1 MQFKGKI
8 IEALPVVTGQGARGQ
23 WVKQGFVLEYESGQ
37 YPKSIAFDVFGDERL
52 QKFRISVGEELICD
66 IDFKVV
72 KGKNG
77 GTFNNVDCWRVGR
90 VAQMQQQAAQAA
102 AQPQQ
107 QAQGCQVVYPD
118 RQPQQAPPQQQ
129 PLYPPQGQAQ
139 QPAGDVTQAGSDGLP
154 FWIAVELFKETFNLE
169 EYGC

>member
-23 WVKQGFVLEYESGQ
+23 WVKQGFVLEYEPGQ

-72 KGKNG
+72 KGRNG
-77 GTFNNVDCWRVGR
+77 GTFNSVDCWNVTRVNQ
-90 VAQMQQQAAQAA
+90 VQQQAPTQQPQQAA
-102 AQPQQ
+102 AAP
-107 QAQGCQVVYPD
+107 QGCQVIYPD
-118 RQPQQAPPQQQ
+118 RQPAQAPQQPQQTRA
-129 PLYPPQGQAQ
+129 PFPPPGTPQDDGQ
-139 QPAGDVTQAGSDGLP
+139 LP
-154 FWIAVELFKETFNLE
+154 F
-169 EYGC
+169 

>member
-8 IEALPVVTGQGARGQ
+8 TEALPVVTGQGARGQ
-23 WVKQGFVLEYESGQ
+23 WVKQGFVLEYEPGQ

-66 IDFKVV
+66 IDFKAV

-77 GTFNNVDCWRVGR
+77 YTFNSVDCWNVTRVNQ
-90 VAQMQQQAAQAA
+90 VQQQ

-107 QAQGCQVVYPD
+107 QAPMQ
-118 RQPQQAPPQQQ
+118 QPQQPPYVPPQAQAQAPQQPTQQPPYQPPQQTRA
-129 PLYPPQGQAQ
+129 PFPPPGTPQDDGQ
-139 QPAGDVTQAGSDGLP
+139 LP
-154 FWIAVELFKETFNLE
+154 F
-169 EYGC
+169 

>member
-66 IDFKVV
+66 IDFKAV

-77 GTFNNVDCWRVGR
+77 GTFNSVDCWNVTRVNQ
-90 VAQMQQQAAQAA
+90 VQQQ

-107 QAQGCQVVYPD
+107 PQQAAAAPQGCQVVYPD
-118 RQPQQAPPQQQ
+118 RQPAQAPQQTQNQPQQ
-129 PLYPPQGQAQ
+129 
-139 QPAGDVTQAGSDGLP
+139 TQAPFPLQDVPQDDGQLP
-154 FWIAVELFKETFNLE
+154 F
-169 EYGC
+169 

>member
-23 WVKQGFVLEYESGQ
+23 WVKQGFVLEYDSGQ
-37 YPKSIAFDVFGDERL
+37 YPKSIAFDVFGDEKL

-66 IDFKVV
+66 IDFKAV

-77 GTFNNVDCWRVGR
+77 YTFNSVDCWNVTRASQV
-90 VAQMQQQAAQAA
+90 QQQ

-107 QAQGCQVVYPD
+107 QAPMQQPQQAAAAPQGCQVVYPD
-118 RQPQQAPPQQQ
+118 RQPAQAPQQ
-129 PLYPPQGQAQ
+129 PTQQTQAPFPPQDVPQDDGQ
-139 QPAGDVTQAGSDGLP
+139 LP
-154 FWIAVELFKETFNLE
+154 F
-169 EYGC
+169 

>member
-8 IEALPVVTGQGARGQ
+8 VEALPVVTGQGARGQ
-23 WVKQGFVLEYESGQ
+23 WVKQGFVLEYEPGQ
-37 YPKSIAFDVFGDERL
+37 YPKRIAFDVFGSDKL
-52 QKFRISVGEELICD
+52 QEMRISVGEELICD

-77 GTFNNVDCWRVGR
+77 GAFNNVDCWRVTR
-90 VAQMQQQAAQAA
+90 VNQVQQQQAAQAA

-139 QPAGDVTQAGSDGLP
+139 QPLGDVTQAGSENLP
-154 FWIAVELFKETFNLE
+154 F
-169 EYGC
+169 

>member
-23 WVKQGFVLEYESGQ
+23 WVKQGFVLEYEPGQ
-37 YPKSIAFDVFGDERL
+37 YPKRIAFDVFGSDKL
-52 QKFRISVGEELICD
+52 QEMRISVGEELICD

-77 GTFNNVDCWRVGR
+77 GTFNNVDCWRVTR
-90 VAQMQQQAAQAA
+90 VNQVQQQQATQAA

-107 QAQGCQVVYPD
+107 QAAQQPQGCQPYYPNQ
-118 RQPQQAPPQQQ
+118 QPVQAPPQQQ
-129 PLYPPQGQAQ
+129 PLYPQQGQQPQQQGFANQPPQNAAQ
-139 QPAGDVTQAGSDGLP
+139 ADGLP
-154 FWIAVELFKETFNLE
+154 F
-169 EYGC
+169 

>member
-23 WVKQGFVLEYESGQ
+23 WVKQGFVLEYEPGQ
-37 YPKSIAFDVFGDERL
+37 YPKRIAFDVFGSDKL
-52 QKFRISVGEELICD
+52 QEMRISVGEELICD

-90 VAQMQQQAAQAA
+90 VAQMQQQAQAV

-107 QAQGCQVVYPD
+107 QSQGCQVVYPD

-129 PLYPPQGQAQ
+129 SLYPQQGQQPQ
-139 QPAGDVTQAGSDGLP
+139 QQGFANQPQDATQQSDLP
-154 FWIAVELFKETFNLE
+154 F
-169 EYGC
+169 

>member
-66 IDFKVV
+66 IDFKAV

-77 GTFNNVDCWRVGR
+77 YTFNSVDCWNVTRVNQ
-90 VAQMQQQAAQAA
+90 VQQQAPMQQPQQAA
-102 AQPQQ
+102 AAP
-107 QAQGCQVVYPD
+107 QGCQVIDPD
-118 RQPQQAPPQQQ
+118 RQPVQAPQQT
-129 PLYPPQGQAQ
+129 Q
-139 QPAGDVTQAGSDGLP
+139 QTQAPFPPPGTPQDDGLP
-154 FWIAVELFKETFNLE
+154 F
-169 EYGC
+169 

>member
-37 YPKSIAFDVFGDERL
+37 YPKSIAFDVFGDEKL

-66 IDFKVV
+66 IDFKAV

-77 GTFNNVDCWRVGR
+77 YTFNSVDCWNVTRVNQ
-90 VAQMQQQAAQAA
+90 VQQ
-102 AQPQQ
+102 QPQQ
-107 QAQGCQVVYPD
+107 QAPMQQPQQAAAAPQGCQVVYPD
-118 RQPQQAPPQQQ
+118 RQPAQAPQQPAQQPPYQPPQQTRA
-129 PLYPPQGQAQ
+129 PFPPPGTPQDDGQ
-139 QPAGDVTQAGSDGLP
+139 LP
-154 FWIAVELFKETFNLE
+154 F
-169 EYGC
+169 